1 MPRREQPLDHDGGLL
16 SQFAVGLRRLRKDAG
31 SPTYRELGQRAHYSA
46 STLSDAAGGKKLPS
60 LAVTLGYVR
69 ACGGD
74 VVAWERRWHDTAVT
88 LAAEACP
95 HSDGADGDHVESPY
109 VGLTVF
115 QPGDAARFFGRDRGV
130 DELAGRLAQQRF
142 LAVFGPSGSGKSS
155 LLRAGLL
162 PRLRAS
168 TAQSREVLFTPGSRP
183 LEECAVQL
191 AVLTGATAAQLY
203 TELRADARNL
213 HLAIRQAL
221 AGAAE
226 DELIMIIDQFEEVF
240 TLCTDQ
246 EERTGFFDAVLTA
259 VAADGGR
266 CRIVVGVRA
275 DFYAHCARHPDLA
288 AALTDAQVLLGPMT
302 AGELRDAI
310 VQPAVRAGYS
320 VEGELVAQLVAEVEG
335 QAGVLPALSHALR
348 ETWRRRSG
356 NRLTLAGY
364 QATGGIAGGLART
377 AEQLYETMDAAQQ
390 RAARQL
396 LLRLTAIGDGT
407 EDTKR
412 RIPRDE
418 LDPTDPDLDVVL
430 DRLVD
435 ARLITLGATF
445 VDLAHESLIRA
456 WPRLRGWLATDR
468 DGRRI
473 HRHIADAAGFWEAEA
488 RDPGGLLR
496 GARLV
501 VAYAWSQDPDHGL
514 TPRELQFLEAS
525 REAEAR
531 EHTQQRRRNR
541 QLRWLVAALIVLLVT
556 VSAVAVVAVQ
566 QREHTLAQERILS
579 SRQMATEALALYTN
593 HDTGPA
599 VRLGLAA
606 YSVAP
611 TDEARDALLSAAGS
625 KEVRITSDPASQGDV
640 AIQPGGHIAAAV
652 NLIGIVSLW
661 QIPQIRLLATFTT
674 DTSAQASLAFSPDGH
689 LLTVSEAIHSTRLFD
704 VSNPRSPTELSSVP
718 NDGAPAFSPDGAL
731 LTGHPSH
738 EGATTGIWEIT
749 RPRQPREVTGLPEKP
764 EALTLGSAG
773 TMFIRKT
780 GNRGYQVWNHTS
792 QPPSSGTS
800 ELPRTLG
807 EISAVSRDGQT
818 LITRSDSDISDQR
831 YYLWDTR
838 DIFHPLRITQLPVA
852 PGGNRPKFSDD
863 GTLVLFSSFNT
874 VQLIDISDRKA
885 PRTTAT
891 LTTQSFPKSVA
902 FGESR
907 HQLTSVDINN
917 RITAWE
923 LNPKIVAEHAQNA
936 N

>member
-1 MPRREQPLDHDGGLL
+1 MPRQEQPLDHDGGVL
-16 SQFAVGLRRLRKDAG
+16 SQFAADLRQLRMDAG
-31 SPTYRELGQRAHYSA
+31 SPTYRALGQRAHYSA

-60 LAVTLGYVR
+60 LTVTLGYVK
-69 ACGGD
+69 ACRGD
-74 VVAWERRWHDTAVT
+74 VVAWERRWHDTAAT
-88 LAAEACP
+88 LTAEAGP
-95 HSDGADGDHVESPY
+95 QSDGADGDHREPPY
-109 VGLTVF
+109 AGLAAF
-115 QPGDAARFFGRDRGV
+115 QPGDADRFFGRDRVV
-130 DELAGRLAQQRF
+130 DELAGRLARQRL

-168 TAQSREVLFTPGSRP
+168 AVPSREVLFTPGSRP

-191 AVLTGATAAQLY
+191 AALTGTTAAQLY

-221 AGAAE
+221 AATAE
-226 DELIMIIDQFEEVF
+226 DELIVIIDQFEEVF
-240 TLCTDQ
+240 TLCTDGEQ
-246 EERTGFFDAVLTA
+246 RTGFFDAVLTA
-259 VAADGGR
+259 AAADGAR

-275 DFYAHCARHPDLA
+275 DFYAHCALHPALA
-288 AALTDAQVLLGPMT
+288 AALTDAQVLVGPMT

-320 VEGELVAQLVAEVEG
+320 VEGELVAQLVAETEG
-335 QAGVLPALSHALR
+335 QVGVLPALSHALR

-390 RAARQL
+390 RAAKQL
-396 LLRLTAIGDGT
+396 FLRLTAIGEST

-435 ARLITLGATF
+435 ARLITLGVTF
-445 VDLAHESLIRA
+445 VDLAHESIIKA
-456 WPRLRGWLATDR
+456 WPRLRDWLTTDR

-473 HRHIADAAGFWEAEA
+473 HRLVADAVAAWEAEA

-496 GARLV
+496 GTRLT
-501 VAYAWSQDPDHGL
+501 VAYEYFQDRDHGL
-514 TPRELQFLEAS
+514 TPREQQFLEAS

-531 EHTQQRRRNR
+531 EHTQQQRRNR
-541 QLRWLVAALIVLLVT
+541 QLRWLVAALVVLLVT

-566 QREHTLAQERILS
+566 QREHTLAQERTLS

-593 HDTGPA
+593 HDTASA

-606 YSVAP
+606 YRVAP

-625 KEVRITSDPASQGDV
+625 KELRIASDPTSQGDV

-652 NLIGIVSLW
+652 NLFGIVSLW
-661 QIPQIRLLATFTT
+661 QIPMIRLLATFTT
-674 DTSAQASLAFSPDGH
+674 DTSAQASLAFSPDGR
-689 LLTVSEAIHSTRLFD
+689 LLAVSEAAHSTRLFD
-704 VSNPRSPTELSSVP
+704 VANPRSPIALSSVP

-738 EGATTGIWEIT
+738 EGATTGTWDIST
-749 RPRQPREVTGLPEKP
+749 PRKPREVAGLPDKP
-764 EALTLGSAG
+764 DAVALGVTGIL
-773 TMFIRKT
+773 FVRKT
-780 GNRGYQVWNHTS
+780 SYDGYQVWDHAD
-792 QPPSSGTS
+792 QPPSRDGGD
-800 ELPRTLG
+800 ELPRELG
-807 EISAVSRDGQT
+807 VISAFSRNGRS
-818 LITRSDSDISDQR
+818 LITEEESSSPERR
-831 YYLWDTR
+831 YHLWDTR
-838 DIFHPLRITQLPVA
+838 DIFHPHQIAQLPIT
-852 PGGNRPKFSDD
+852 PGGSHPQFSDD
-863 GTLVLFSSFNT
+863 GKFLIFSSFNT
-874 VQLIDISDRKA
+874 IQLIDISDGKA
-885 PRTTAT
+885 PRTIAT
-891 LTTQSFPKSVA
+891 LTTQDFPKSVV
-902 FGESR
+902 FGANR
-907 HQLTSVDINN
+907 HQLVSVDLHN
-917 RITAWE
+917 RVNVWE
-923 LNPKIVAEHAQNA
+923 VSVKIVAEHVG
-936 N
+936 